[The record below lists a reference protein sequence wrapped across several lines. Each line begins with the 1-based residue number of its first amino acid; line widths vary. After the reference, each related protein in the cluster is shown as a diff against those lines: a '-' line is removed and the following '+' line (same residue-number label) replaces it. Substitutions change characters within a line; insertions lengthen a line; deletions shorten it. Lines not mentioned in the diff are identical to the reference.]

1 MRFLITKLIEFM
13 IVVGIIGTISVLG
26 LNMYQ
31 NVSGGAKSN
40 SVKTNHNTVV
50 QYLTLELMRCNIS
63 PTVMD
68 GNLICKG
75 RTRDSVMEAAI
86 NAFQHLKNPFGKG
99 DDDLDDT
106 LITYGG
112 TYTED
117 YDVGYVRL
125 NQYENS
131 NEIEIG
137 SCYAIKC
144 DSGDEDNNYAVSY
157 INIYDEIDA
166 NNLQGQLKELTQ
178 GNLSEKIEEL
188 QKDNLTKKLL
198 KLPKKFLNLPKQ
210 FLPE

>member
-1 MRFLITKLIEFM
+1 MRFLITKLVEFM

-31 NVSGGAKSN
+31 NVSDGAKSN
-40 SVKTNHNTVV
+40 SVKTNHNTVA

-144 DSGDEDNNYAVSY
+144 DSGDEDNNYEVSY
-157 INIYDEIDA
+157 INIYDGILQLLNEMK
-166 NNLQGQLKELTQ
+166 NEKNL
-178 GNLSEKIEEL
+178 EKI
-188 QKDNLTKKLL
+188 N
-198 KLPKKFLNLPKQ
+198 
-210 FLPE
+210 

>member
-1 MRFLITKLIEFM
+1 M
-13 IVVGIIGTISVLG
+13 V
-26 LNMYQ
+26 
-31 NVSGGAKSN
+31 
-40 SVKTNHNTVV
+40 
-50 QYLTLELMRCNIS
+50 EL
-63 PTVMD
+63 
-68 GNLICKG
+68 
-75 RTRDSVMEAAI
+75 
-86 NAFQHLKNPFGKG
+86 
-99 DDDLDDT
+99 
-106 LITYGG
+106 
-112 TYTED
+112 TED

-144 DSGDEDNNYAVSY
+144 DSGDEDNNYQVSY

-166 NNLQGQLKELTQ
+166 NNLQSQLKELTQ

-188 QKDNLTKKLL
+188 QKDNLAKKLL

>member
-26 LNMYQ
+26 LDMYQ

-68 GNLICKG
+68 GNLICKE
-75 RTRDSVMEAAI
+75 RTRDSVIEAVI
-86 NAFQHLKNPFGKG
+86 NALQHLKNPFGKG

-125 NQYENS
+125 NLYEDS
-131 NEIEIG
+131 DQSTQLLVG
-137 SCYAIKC
+137 TCYAIKC
-144 DSGDEDNNYAVSY
+144 YTMAVIFDESQKL
-157 INIYDEIDA
+157 NIFICQVFIY
-166 NNLQGQLKELTQ
+166 
-178 GNLSEKIEEL
+178 
-188 QKDNLTKKLL
+188 
-198 KLPKKFLNLPKQ
+198 
-210 FLPE
+210 